1 MTPRPLIPARASV
14 LARARGRVPWTFGP
28 TAVRLLLLG
37 LLLLIPA
44 AFDARLTV
52 ALAAWDALVLAA
64 WGIDLQRLPPP
75 GTLAVTRSWS
85 APPALGVPQQ
95 IRIDVANR
103 SAVRL
108 HVWVTD
114 VIDPALRPALEE
126 RDVIVPAGGSAGV
139 QYGLLPRARGDVQL
153 SGVALRYRATSGLA
167 ERWADAPLDQTVRIY
182 PDVAEARRQRLALI
196 RARQIVMQKR
206 RSRAYGMG
214 REFDRLRDF
223 QDGDELRDVCWT
235 ATARR
240 GKLVTRTY
248 RPERSQTIWIVVDA
262 GRLMRARE
270 GVYTRLDRAANAAFA
285 LAQVAMDAG
294 DRVALLVYGRGTSR
308 RLPPSRGPV
317 QLRAMLD
324 VLATAA
330 AQPAEADHARAAAI
344 VRSHQTRRALVVW
357 LTDVGESA
365 DVPEVV
371 ESASALVPAHVVV
384 LAVTRPVQLAALAAS
399 VPAHD
404 RDLYRI
410 MAAQEMAERRAV
422 LLGQLRQRGVLAVE
436 VPSAD
441 MTTAV
446 IDRYLGVKERGAL

>member
-1 MTPRPLIPARASV
+1 MTPRPLIPADASAV
-14 LARARGRVPWTFGP
+14 AVARNRLPWTFGA
-28 TAVRLLLLG
+28 TTVRLLLFG

-44 AFDARLTV
+44 WFDPR
-52 ALAAWDALVLAA
+52 LAAALGVWDALVLAA
-64 WGIDLQRLPPP
+64 WGIDLRRLPSPSA
-75 GTLAVTRSWS
+75 LVVTRSWT
-85 APPALGVPQQ
+85 APPGLGVPQE
-95 IRIDVANR
+95 ISIEVANR
-103 SAVRL
+103 SDVCL

-114 VIDPALRPALEE
+114 LIDPTLRPALDE
-126 RDVIVPAGGSAGV
+126 REVIVRPGTSGRV
-139 QYGLLPRARGDVQL
+139 QYRVLPRARGDVQL
-153 SGVALRYRATSGLA
+153 LGVAIRYRATSGLA
-167 ERWADAPLDQTVRIY
+167 ERWAEAPLDQTVRIY
-182 PDVAEARRQRLALI
+182 PDVGEARRQRLALI
-196 RARQIVMQKR
+196 RARQIVLQKR
-206 RSRAYGMG
+206 RSRASGMG

-248 RPERSQTIWIVVDA
+248 RPERSQTVWIVVDA

-270 GVYTRLDRAANAAFA
+270 GVYTRLDRATSAAFA

-308 RLPPSRGPV
+308 RVPPGRGPV

-330 AQPAEADHARAAAI
+330 SQPAEADHARAAATI
-344 VRSHQTRRALVVW
+344 RSHQTRRALVVW

-371 ESASALVPAHVVV
+371 ESASALVPAHVLV
-384 LAVTRPVQLAALAAS
+384 LAVTRPVELAALAAS
-399 VPAHD
+399 VPESN
-404 RDLYRI
+404 RDVYRI
-410 MAAQEMAERRAV
+410 MAAQELAERRAV

-436 VPSAD
+436 VPSAE

>member
-1 MTPRPLIPARASV
+1 MSLRPLIPTHVSAIASART
-14 LARARGRVPWTFGP
+14 RVPWTFGP
-28 TAVRLLLLG
+28 ATVRLLLIG

-44 AFDARLTV
+44 WFDPRLLGV
-52 ALAAWDALVLAA
+52 LGVWDVVVLAA
-64 WGIDLQRLPPP
+64 WAIDLRRLPPP
-75 GTLAVTRSWS
+75 GTLTVTRSWS
-85 APPALGVPQQ
+85 APPALGVPQP
-95 IRIDVANR
+95 ITLEVENR
-103 SAVRL
+103 SDVGL
-108 HVWVTD
+108 HVWLMD
-114 VIDPALRPALEE
+114 VIDPTLRPALEE
-126 RDVIVPAGGSAGV
+126 RDLIVPAGGSERV
-139 QYGLLPRARGDVQL
+139 QYRVMPRARGDL
-153 SGVALRYRATSGLA
+153 ALAGVALRYRGASGLS
-167 ERWADAPLDQTVRIY
+167 ERWADAPLQQTVRIY
-182 PDVAEARRQRLALI
+182 PDFAEARRQRLALI

-206 RSRAYGMG
+206 RSRAYGIG

-248 RPERSQTIWIVVDA
+248 RPERSQTVWIVLDA

-285 LAQVAMDAG
+285 LAEVAMDAG

-324 VLATAA
+324 LLATTA
-330 AQPAEADHARAAAI
+330 AQPAEADHARAAAAL
-344 VRSHQTRRALVVW
+344 RAYQTRRALVVW

-371 ESASALVPAHVVV
+371 DSAAALVPAHVVV

-399 VPAHD
+399 VPEQA

-410 MAAQEMAERRAV
+410 MAAQEMAERRAG
-422 LLGQLRQRGVLAVE
+422 LLGRLRQRGVQAVE